1 MRLASLFCLPVV
13 LVGISFA
20 QSTNFSVGPQYLITS
35 PEPQFLRPIETPSLA
50 LNAPLKPLPELSPVG
65 PTVTNQ
71 SYVSN
76 PELQHQADL
85 FPIYYGYAP
94 IVDVELDSTMPTH
107 ELPASINNTGYLNVP
122 SAQSPRSMGLGLT
135 LAQVAAYSKAH
146 KKPTTHVYTNEDL
159 QRLKP
164 PVAR

>member
-1 MRLASLFCLPVV
+1 MRLASLLLLPVIF
-13 LVGISFA
+13 VGISFA
-20 QSTNFSVGPQYLITS
+20 QSTDFSVGPQYLITS
-35 PEPQFLRPIETPSLA
+35 PEPQFLRPIATPSMS
-50 LNAPLKPLPELSPVG
+50 LNSPLKPLPELPSIG

-71 SYVSN
+71 PYTSN

-94 IVDVELDSTMPTH
+94 LVQVELSSTTPTR
-107 ELPASINNTGYLNVP
+107 ELPSSINNTGYLNVP
-122 SAQSPRSMGLGLT
+122 SVQSLRSMGVGLT
-135 LAQVAAYSKAH
+135 LAQAAAYSKAH

-164 PVAR
+164 L

>member
-1 MRLASLFCLPVV
+1 MTIPAPSTLAIPRHRDHDLGVRALPREVDMRLASLFCLPVV

-94 IVDVELDSTMPTH
+94 IVDVEL
-107 ELPASINNTGYLNVP
+107 
-122 SAQSPRSMGLGLT
+122 
-135 LAQVAAYSKAH
+135 
-146 KKPTTHVYTNEDL
+146 
-159 QRLKP
+159 
-164 PVAR
+164 